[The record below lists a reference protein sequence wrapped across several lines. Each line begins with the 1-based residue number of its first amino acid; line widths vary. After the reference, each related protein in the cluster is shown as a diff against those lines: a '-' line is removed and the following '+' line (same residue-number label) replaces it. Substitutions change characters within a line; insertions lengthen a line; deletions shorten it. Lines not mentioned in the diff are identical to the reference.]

1 MVCIAVQLL
10 LCNLY
15 TILYIAVVIKSTVE
29 HSPLDENTVLF
40 FENRKPLGKVGFSF
54 FMQNDCECESLE
66 YTSSE
71 ESTNILREVCL
82 ISGLLL
88 LVLALRVRAEYQV
101 QLHIFAFQSHFSADK
116 VLPSM
121 CCIAEILNDDQS
133 K

>member
-15 TILYIAVVIKSTVE
+15 TILYIAVVVKSTIE

-54 FMQNDCECESLE
+54 FMKNDCVCESLE

-88 LVLALRVRAEYQV
+88 LVLVLRAEYQV
-101 QLHIFAFQSHFSADK
+101 QLHIFAFQSHFSTDK

-121 CCIAEILNDDQS
+121 CCIAEIINDDQS

>member
-10 LCNLY
+10 RCNLY
-15 TILYIAVVIKSTVE
+15 TILYIAVVIKSTIE
-29 HSPLDENTVLF
+29 HSPLDENTLLF

-54 FMQNDCECESLE
+54 FMQNDCECENLE
-66 YTSSE
+66 CTSSE

-88 LVLALRVRAEYQV
+88 LVLVLRAEYQV

-121 CCIAEILNDDQS
+121 CCIAEIINDNQS